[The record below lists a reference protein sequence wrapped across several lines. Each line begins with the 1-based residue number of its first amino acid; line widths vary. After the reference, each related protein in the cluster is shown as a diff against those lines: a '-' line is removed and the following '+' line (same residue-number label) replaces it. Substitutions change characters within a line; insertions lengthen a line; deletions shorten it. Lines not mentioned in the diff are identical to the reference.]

1 MDPFQ
6 TSESSPALRN
16 DNDQNYL
23 NQTQNWN
30 TSPGLKNESGKTQ
43 KADILPEI
51 LIGVFVGGVFIIII
65 VILYMAFR
73 TQLKIILANRKW
85 NKNNPEEKTDEVDT
99 TTNV

>member
-16 DNDQNYL
+16 DEDQNYL

-30 TSPGLKNESGKTQ
+30 NPGLKNESGKTQ

-65 VILYMAFR
+65 VILYVAFR

-85 NKNNPEEKTDEVDT
+85 NKNNPEKNDEVDT
-99 TTNV
+99 TTNL